1 MLKYLKKAGA
11 DEKVIE
17 RYESEIVK
25 IEGMSDIY
33 FILSLMLDNLVETIV
48 ESSKEK

>member
-1 MLKYLKKAGA
+1 M
-11 DEKVIE
+11 IE

-33 FILSLMLDNLVETIV
+33 YILSLMLENLVENMSDQGTARYPIFL
-48 ESSKEK
+48 KNKRI